1 MSASSSSKTV
11 AYWIGLAAWTVVSLI
26 AGQFIAALLLLNFT
40 VSPNPNVQT
49 AIGAALGYIIALFIT
64 VGLKPLVTKQPV
76 SIKLLGVS
84 RSPSWMDIGLAML
97 SVLPYFLLTA
107 VVVWVGI
114 GVGVI
119 DPKVGQEIAFSN
131 VSARIDYV
139 VAFITFVIMAPLA
152 EELLFRGYLLGGLME
167 KGSAWL
173 AVIVS
178 SVVFGLLHAPGFT
191 ETGIVWQWGAAADT
205 FALAIVAGSLR
216 VTTKNIWA
224 GVILHAIKNGIAFYF
239 LFVAPML

>member
-1 MSASSSSKTV
+1 M
-11 AYWIGLAAWTVVSLI
+11 SLI
-26 AGQFIAALLLLNFT
+26 MGQFIAAIVLLNLT
-40 VSPNPNVQT
+40 VSTNSNVQT
-49 AIGAALGYIIALFIT
+49 AIGAALGYIIALVIAI
-64 VGLKPLVTKQPV
+64 GLKPLVTKKPV
-76 SIKLLGVS
+76 STALLGVD
-84 RSPSWMDIGLAML
+84 RYPSWMDIGLAVL
-97 SVLPYFLLTA
+97 SVLPYFLLA
-107 VVVWVGI
+107 GVVVWI
-114 GVGVI
+114 GMNIIGVI
-119 DPKVGQEIAFSN
+119 DPKVGQEIAFNN

-152 EELLFRGYLLGGLME
+152 EELLFRGYLLGGLIE
-167 KGSAWL
+167 KGNVWL

-239 LFVAPML
+239 LFITPML